1 MKNKKIILF
10 LLMAVSLFLIALILI
25 INKENITSIFENT
38 QKRAIEKGKID
49 ATYRVVKIEG
59 ETINAVVTFDCDT
72 PIEKIIRPDGVEITV
87 ESINKQKLAIDY
99 NLVSGNQYAF
109 KIKLLDN
116 SEEKEYVLYA
126 DKDAKPSIKQD
137 DSLLYPLITLYGVKL
152 NKNVTIDYGNEE
164 NNYYSTDGGE
174 TWEKY
179 EGQMTL
185 QKECTIMARS
195 FKDENEIVKV
205 DTQEIKMNLADDALR
220 AEAYDGDLK
229 TYTDAEKAKYLKID
243 PQLVGKMIR
252 VTENTESFELYLCD
266 ENKKVIQSIRERCH
280 AKDITIPE
288 GVVYLDFSRR
298 FYCWVYEVEVLNE
311 PSFEVELHYPTI
323 TSEGIQKAY
332 NVIKNISYFDTSEK
346 KKYSLDD
353 GKTWLDY
360 NNEEIRLNIGD
371 KIIAKGI
378 DEYGEDSRTKTYT
391 AVLPSDAIG
400 EKAYDGDESTYYEEN
415 KSFAYSYVELDNS
428 IIGKKVKVIQNQ
440 ESFEIYICNENKEVI
455 NKIDKYGWGN
465 STTVVDI
472 PEGAK
477 YIGIFSSKR
486 IYEFIPIN

>member
-1 MKNKKIILF
+1 
-10 LLMAVSLFLIALILI
+10 
-25 INKENITSIFENT
+25 
-38 QKRAIEKGKID
+38 
-49 ATYRVVKIEG
+49 
-59 ETINAVVTFDCDT
+59 
-72 PIEKIIRPDGVEITV
+72 
-87 ESINKQKLAIDY
+87 
-99 NLVSGNQYAF
+99 
-109 KIKLLDN
+109 
-116 SEEKEYVLYA
+116 
-126 DKDAKPSIKQD
+126 
-137 DSLLYPLITLYGVKL
+137 
-152 NKNVTIDYGNEE
+152 
-164 NNYYSTDGGE
+164 
-174 TWEKY
+174 
-179 EGQMTL
+179 
-185 QKECTIMARS
+185 
-195 FKDENEIVKV
+195 
-205 DTQEIKMNLADDALR
+205 MNLADDALR

-298 FYCWVYEVEVLNE
+298 FYCWVYEVELLNE

-455 NKIDKYGWGN
+455 NKIYKYGWGN
-465 STTVVDI
+465 STTVVEI